1 MLLKIK
7 SPFVAAL
14 TLALALGGSAFAQ
27 VIGVSINIA
36 PPVLP
41 VYEQPP
47 VPAPGY
53 IWTPGYWAETD
64 GDYYWVPG
72 TWVEPPQ
79 VGLLWTPGYWAAS
92 GDGFV
97 WNAGYWAPEIGF
109 YGGVNY
115 GFGYGGVGFEGGHW
129 DNGQFF
135 YNRTVTNVSDT
146 HITNVYE
153 KTVVN
158 NVTANNVSFNGGK
171 GGTTAHPTAHELA
184 VAHESHVAPTAAQ
197 VEQQHTASTNKQ
209 LFASVNH
216 GRPAIAASQKPGVF
230 SGAGVVAARNA
241 ERPVRTSERSDTTAG
256 RTPERSNT
264 NATRGAQPSEARP
277 ARPPAPRSVAPRQG
291 EAPKPNKESTREPSH
306 PPAPRPDRPAEPP
319 KEGREQKPPGG
330 P

>member
-1 MLLKIK
+1 MGLNIRL
-7 SPFVAAL
+7 PFVAAL

-146 HITNVYE
+146 HITTVYE

-158 NVTANNVSFNGGK
+158 NVTVNNVSFNGGK
-171 GGTTAHPTAHELA
+171 GGTTARPTAQELA
-184 VAHESHVAPTAAQ
+184 VAHQSHVAATSSQ
-197 VEQQHTASTNKQ
+197 VEHQHAASTNKQ

-216 GRPAIAASQKPGVF
+216 GKPSVAATQKPSAF
-230 SGAGVVAARNA
+230 SGTGVVAARN
-241 ERPVRTSERSDTTAG
+241 TAQ
-256 RTPERSNT
+256 T
-264 NATRGAQPSEARP
+264 AHAQPQSEPKAAPEPGYARP
-277 ARPPAPRSVAPRQG
+277 HAPAAGSVAPRPGDAGKQNDAG
-291 EAPKPNKESTREPSH
+291 RQNKEQTKDIARPANRPQPS
-306 PPAPRPDRPAEPP
+306 RPDRPAEPP
-319 KEGREQKPPGG
+319 HDGQGQKPPGG
-330 P
+330 Q